1 MNVSLSALGR
11 PTLHGFAAP
20 LTRQKQVDKPLYL
33 LLFNYMVTKHAARR
47 STFDAISDPT
57 RRSILDHLR
66 TGEMGAGDLARRFP
80 VSRPAIARH
89 VRVLRQAGLLKERRQ
104 AQQRFYSL
112 DPAGLAEVDRWLQP
126 YRLFWAAR
134 MTDLKAFVETSEREK

>member
-1 MNVSLSALGR
+1 
-11 PTLHGFAAP
+11 
-20 LTRQKQVDKPLYL
+20 
-33 LLFNYMVTKHAARR
+33 MVTENARR
-47 STFDAISDPT
+47 RSAFDAIADPT

-66 TGEMGAGDLARRFP
+66 RGEVGAGDLARRFP
-80 VSRPAIARH
+80 ISRPAIAKH

-112 DPAGLAEVDRWLQP
+112 DPNGLADVDRWLQP

-134 MTDLKAFVETSEREK
+134 LVDIKAYVEGSVDGSSTP